1 MGVRKKLYLLLCVCV
16 LGFVCSLVT
25 ERIGK
30 HYTEKY
36 QSLEDHAANAYR
48 ELLQARREEKNF
60 LIRLDPAYVEPVFS
74 HADKV
79 RADVEQLTGLDGEMA
94 GEARLAL
101 AELAV
106 YRKSFEELAAI
117 QRTKGYTE
125 HDGLMR
131 DFVYAARD
139 LDEKFKPVTDKD
151 FQILLL
157 TIRRHEKNWQ
167 LRDEDSYVSR
177 VNDGVKN
184 LHAMVAASED
194 LTAAQ
199 KKGFDA
205 VVDTYQR
212 SFAAYVDASA
222 KAKKITAVMVESG
235 RGLMPHFE
243 KIEEHYAARRASIQ
257 ATVDAAQIGVQAALG
272 LVVLAVILWI
282 IRGIAGS
289 LAALGAYSR
298 QVASGDLTARPAG
311 RFEAEF
317 AALRN
322 DITAMVDNLKENM
335 RQVEDKQA
343 EASRQAK
350 AAEDA
355 MHATMRK
362 EEELA
367 EHLARMQAVAERA
380 ADISRR
386 LSGAAQDLSSQTEQA
401 AAGVEL
407 QRRRVDETATAVGQ
421 MNATILEIAA
431 SAGSA
436 AQAAMTT
443 RDNAVTGAT
452 VVRQAGESMSTVNGI
467 ASELKGDMGH
477 LGQEAQSIGQ
487 VVGVINDIA
496 DQTNLLALNAA
507 IEAARAGEAGRGFA
521 VVADEVRKLAE
532 KTMVA
537 TKEVE
542 TRIRAIQ
549 DAAGRNIRSMDQA
562 VSAVSDANSLA
573 GRSGEAILAIVG
585 NADATSNEVQSI
597 AASAEE
603 QSAASEQISRAITE
617 ISGVAEDN
625 VAGVEATS
633 RAAHAL
639 ADMAEELGQL
649 IVELRGGSDAS
660 GDSRRRALAA

>member
-1 MGVRKKLYLLLCVCV
+1 MGVRSKLYLLLGVCV

-30 HYTEKY
+30 HYTDKF
-36 QSLEDHAANAYR
+36 QSLEEHAANAYL

-60 LIRLDPAYVEPVFS
+60 LIRMDPAYVEPVFK

-79 RADVEQLTGLDGEMA
+79 RVDVEQVIGLDA
-94 GEARLAL
+94 GMDAEARPAL
-101 AELAV
+101 AELGA
-106 YRKSFEELAAI
+106 YRKSFEELVAI
-117 QRTKGYTE
+117 QRTKGFTE
-125 HDGLMR
+125 NDGLMR

-139 LDEKFKPVTDKD
+139 LDEKFKPVADKD
-151 FQILLL
+151 FQIQLL

-167 LRDEDSYVSR
+167 LRDEDAYVSR
-177 VNDGVKN
+177 VADGVKK
-184 LHAMVAASED
+184 LRAMVGANEE

-205 VVDTYQR
+205 VIDAYQR
-212 SFAAYVDASA
+212 SFIAYVDASA
-222 KAKKITAVMVESG
+222 KAKTVMAVMVDKG

-243 KIEEHYAARRASIQ
+243 KIEEYYAARRANVQS
-257 ATVDAAQIGVQAALG
+257 TVEAAQIGVQAALG
-272 LVVLAVILWI
+272 LIVLLVVLWI
-282 IRGIAGS
+282 IRGITGS
-289 LAALGAYSR
+289 LSALGAYSKK
-298 QVASGDLTARPAG
+298 VASGDLAARPVG

-317 AALRN
+317 AALRD
-322 DITAMVDNLKENM
+322 DITAMVDNLKEKM
-335 RQVEDKQA
+335 RLVEDKQA
-343 EASRQAK
+343 EAGRQAQ
-350 AAEDA
+350 AAQEA

-367 EHLARMQAVAERA
+367 ENLSRMQVVAERA
-380 ADISRR
+380 DDISRR
-386 LSGAAQDLSSQTEQA
+386 LSGAAQELSSQTEQS
-401 AAGVEL
+401 AAGVAL

-421 MNATILEIAA
+421 MNATILEIAS

-436 AQAAMTT
+436 AQAAVTT
-443 RDNAVTGAT
+443 RDNAVTGAE
-452 VVRQAGESMSTVNGI
+452 VVRQAGDSMATVNDI
-467 ASELKGDMGH
+467 AVELKGDMGH
-477 LGQEAQSIGQ
+477 LGKEAQSIGQ
-487 VVGVINDIA
+487 VVSVINDIA

-507 IEAARAGEAGRGFA
+507 IEAARAGDAGRGFA

-542 TRIRAIQ
+542 ARIRAIQ

-562 VSAVSDANSLA
+562 VSAVSDANALA

-585 NADATSNEVQSI
+585 NADATSSEVQSI

-603 QSAASEQISRAITE
+603 QSAASEQIGRAIVE

-649 IVELRGGSDAS
+649 IMELRGGGS
-660 GDSRRRALAA
+660 GRSRRKALAA

>member
-1 MGVRKKLYLLLCVCV
+1 MGVRGKLYLLLGVCV
-16 LGFVCSLVT
+16 LGFACSFAADRV
-25 ERIGK
+25 GQ
-30 HYTEKY
+30 HYTEKF
-36 QSLEDHAANAYR
+36 QSLEGLAASSYL
-48 ELLQARREEKNF
+48 EVLQARREEKNF
-60 LIRLDPAYVEPVFS
+60 LIRLDPAYIETVFS

-79 RADVEQLTGLDGEMA
+79 RTEVEKLVGLDRAME
-94 GEARLAL
+94 GEARQAL
-101 AELAV
+101 AELAA
-106 YRKSFEELAAI
+106 YRKGFAELAAI
-117 QRTKGYTE
+117 QKVKGYTE
-125 HDGLMR
+125 NDGLMR

-177 VNDGVKN
+177 VADGVKK
-184 LHAMVAASED
+184 LHAMVAANED
-194 LTAAQ
+194 LTAEQ

-205 VVDTYQR
+205 VIDSYQR
-212 SFAAYVDASA
+212 SFTAYVEASA
-222 KAKKITAVMVESG
+222 KAKKVTAAMVESG
-235 RGLMPHFE
+235 RGLVPHFE
-243 KIEEHYAARRASIQ
+243 KIEAYYAARRAEIQ
-257 ATVDAAQIGVQAALG
+257 SVVEKAQIGVQTVLG
-272 LVVLAVILWI
+272 LAVLLVVLWI
-282 IRGIAGS
+282 IRGITGS
-289 LAALGAYSR
+289 LSALGVYSR

-317 AALRN
+317 AALRD
-322 DITAMVDNLKENM
+322 DITAMVDNLKEKM
-335 RQVEDKQA
+335 RLVEDKQA
-343 EASRQAK
+343 EAARQAQ
-350 AAEDA
+350 AAEAA

-367 EHLARMQAVAERA
+367 ENMARMQAVAERA

-407 QRRRVDETATAVGQ
+407 QRRRVDETASAVTQ

-436 AQAAMTT
+436 AQAAVTT
-443 RDNAVTGAT
+443 RDNAATGAE
-452 VVRQAGESMSTVNGI
+452 VVRQAGDSMSAVNGI
-467 ASELKGDMGH
+467 AVELKGDMAQ
-477 LGQEAQSIGQ
+477 LGQEAQSIGE

-542 TRIRAIQ
+542 SRIRAIQ

-562 VSAVSDANSLA
+562 VSAVSDANALA

-585 NADATSNEVQSI
+585 NADATSSEIQSI
-597 AASAEE
+597 AAAAEE

-625 VAGVEATS
+625 VSGVEATS
-633 RAAHAL
+633 RAAHSL
-639 ADMAEELGQL
+639 ADMAAELGQL
-649 IVELRGGSDAS
+649 IIELHGSGSGGS
-660 GDSRRRALAA
+660 GRKALAV

>member
-1 MGVRKKLYLLLCVCV
+1 MYLLLGVCV
-16 LGFVCSLVT
+16 FGFACSFAT
-25 ERIGK
+25 EQVGK

-36 QSLEDHAANAYR
+36 RNLEELAANAHL
-48 ELLQARREEKNF
+48 ELLQGRREEKNF
-60 LIRLDPAYVEPVFS
+60 LLRLDPAYVETAFRHV
-74 HADKV
+74 DKV
-79 RADVEQLTGLDGEMA
+79 RADVEQLVRLDTAMES
-94 GEARLAL
+94 ETRSAL
-101 AELAV
+101 
-106 YRKSFEELAAI
+106 SELAAYRKGFEALADL
-117 QRTKGYTE
+117 QKVKGYTE
-125 HDGLMR
+125 NDGLMR

-177 VNDGVKN
+177 VADGVKK
-184 LHAMVAASED
+184 LHTMVKADEA
-194 LTAAQ
+194 LTPEQ

-205 VVDTYQR
+205 VIDTYQR
-212 SFAAYVDASA
+212 SFTAYVEASA
-222 KAKKITAVMVESG
+222 KAKTVTAAMVESG

-243 KIEEHYAARRASIQ
+243 KIEDFYAARRTQMQS
-257 ATVDAAQIGVQAALG
+257 TVETAQVVVQAALG
-272 LVVLAVILWI
+272 LVLLLVVLWI
-282 IRGIAGS
+282 IRGITGS
-289 LAALGAYSR
+289 LAALGVYSR
-298 QVASGDLTARPAG
+298 QVASGDLTARPTG
-311 RFEAEF
+311 RFEVEF
-317 AALRN
+317 AALRD
-322 DITAMVDNLKENM
+322 DITAMVDNLEEKM
-335 RQVEDKQA
+335 RLVEDRQA
-343 EASRQAK
+343 EAARQAM
-350 AAEDA
+350 AAKEA

-367 EHLARMQAVAERA
+367 ENMARMQAVAEQA

-386 LSGAAQDLSSQTEQA
+386 LSEAAENLSSQTEQS

-407 QRRRVDETATAVGQ
+407 QRRRVDETATAVSQ
-421 MNATILEIAA
+421 MNATILEIAS

-436 AQAAMTT
+436 AQAAVTT
-443 RDNAVTGAT
+443 RDNAVTGAE

-467 ASELKGDMGH
+467 ATELKGDMAN

-542 TRIRAIQ
+542 SRIRAIQ

-562 VSAVSDANSLA
+562 VDAVSDANALA

-585 NADATSNEVQSI
+585 NADATSSEVQSI

-649 IVELRGGSDAS
+649 IVELRGGERR
-660 GDSRRRALAA
+660 SRGGRKALAA